1 MDTLHSKLYA
11 LGLPEP
17 IAVVGMGASGT
28 MTLKVL
34 REAGYDAFG
43 ADENK
48 AARHVLQCDLDDA
61 GALRAAATMILSPGV
76 DSRKAAIA
84 SSHAQ
89 KINDIELFALLNDK
103 PVYAVTGSNGK
114 STVVTLL
121 AECLRH
127 AGKRAVLCGNI
138 GRPVLEALF
147 AEDAE
152 ADCYVMELSSY
163 QLEFCPSLSPDV
175 GAVMNVTP
183 DHLDRYGSFIA
194 YADAKANLVRQADI
208 SVLNADDAF
217 CRSMANEARQ
227 VRWFALGDN
236 HAENRVEQ
244 GEFYLHN
251 EAVMPVS
258 ALTLQGAPNH
268 ANVLAVLVMLDVI
281 GVAPDEVRAVLE
293 TFAGLPHR
301 MQLVAEQS
309 GVRYIND
316 SKATNIGAAAAAL
329 SGLTAPLHLIAGG
342 VGKGQ
347 DFNDFAKVIATSSV
361 RHIFL
366 IGKDNSEMQQAFA
379 KAGLA
384 FEDCGTMD
392 RAVARAREVALSGD
406 IVLLSPATASFDQY
420 SGFAERG
427 QAFAYEVTT
436 TCRPEAPQP

>member
-43 ADENK
+43 ADEHK

-61 GALRAAATMILSPGV
+61 DALRAAATMILSPGV

-84 SSHAQ
+84 ASGAR
-89 KINDIELFALLNDK
+89 KINDIELFALLNDL

-127 AGKRAVLCGNI
+127 AGKKAVLCGNI

-147 AEDAE
+147 AEDD
-152 ADCYVMELSSY
+152 ADCYVIELSSY

-175 GAVMNVTP
+175 GTVMNVTP
-183 DHLDRYGSFIA
+183 DHLDRYDSFAA
-194 YADAKANLVRQADI
+194 YAAAKANLVRQSDV

-217 CRSMANEARQ
+217 CRTMANEARQ
-227 VRWFALGDN
+227 VRWFALADSR
-236 HAENRVEQ
+236 AENRVEK
-244 GEFYLHN
+244 GEFYLHG
-251 EAVMPVS
+251 EAVLPTA

-281 GVAPDEVRAVLE
+281 GVKPDAVRAVLE

-301 MQLVAEQS
+301 MQLVAEQN

-329 SGLTAPLHLIAGG
+329 SGLSAPLHLIAGG

-366 IGKDNSEMQQAFA
+366 IGKDNSDMQQAFA

-384 FEDCGTMD
+384 FEDCGTMEK
-392 RAVARAREVALSGD
+392 AVARARDVALSGD
-406 IVLLSPATASFDQY
+406 VVLLSPATASFDQY

-427 QAFAYEVTT
+427 EAFAYEVTT
-436 TCRPEAPQP
+436 SCRQEAPQP

>member
-28 MTLKVL
+28 VALKLL

-43 ADENK
+43 VDDNK
-48 AARHVLQCDLDDA
+48 AARHVLQADLHDA
-61 GALRAAATMILSPGV
+61 NALRAAATMVLSPGV

-84 SSHAQ
+84 GSHAL

-127 AGKRAVLCGNI
+127 VGQKAVLCGNI

-147 AEDAE
+147 AEDD
-152 ADCYVMELSSY
+152 ADCYVIELSSY
-163 QLEFCPSLSPDV
+163 QLEYCPSLTPEV
-175 GAVMNVTP
+175 GVVMNVTP
-183 DHLDRYGSFIA
+183 DHLDRYDSFAA
-194 YADAKANLVRQADI
+194 YADAKANLVRQSTV
-208 SVLNADDAF
+208 SVLNADDAY
-217 CRSMANEARQ
+217 CRSMAKLACS
-227 VRWFALGDN
+227 VRWFSLLDQSA
-236 HAENRVEQ
+236 ANRVEKGDMYIQ
-244 GEFYLHN
+244 GE
-251 EAVMPVS
+251 AVLPVS

-281 GVAPDEVRAVLE
+281 GIKPEAVRAALE
-293 TFAGLPHR
+293 IFAGLPHR
-301 MQLVAEQS
+301 MQLVAEDN
-309 GVRYIND
+309 GVRYIDD

-347 DFNDFAKVIATSSV
+347 DFAELAQVISTSSV
-361 RHIFL
+361 RNILL
-366 IGKDNSEMQQAFA
+366 IGTDNRSMTQALA

-384 FEDCGTMD
+384 FEECGTMD
-392 RAVARAREVALSGD
+392 KAVARARELALPGD
-406 IVLLSPATASFDQY
+406 VVLLSPATASFDQY

-436 TCRPEAPQP
+436 TCR